1 MIGTGAERG
10 LTPVKG
16 PLPLLTM
23 GNGPSLAALVAS
35 GTVRVGAGTVLGP
48 AAVVVPQGAV
58 TGFPTGN
65 WPAKVLGDDGREYAA
80 WLGSGVGIA
89 HLALIC
95 GPVYLGDRVFVGFR
109 ATVFNARIGADCT
122 IGAHALVC
130 DVEVPA
136 GRAVPPGAI
145 VTSQAQADRLPLVSA
160 AETALAQYV
169 TTVLLG
175 SETAAEPPLE
185 RLTVSDSG
193 APGPIPAAPH
203 TTPVTATTM
212 ATTMATTQV
221 SVEDVVRQ
229 FLAQGYR
236 IGVEY
241 ADERRYRMGSWH
253 SCATVVAASEREALA
268 AVGACAA
275 EHTGCYVR
283 VFGIDAQTKRR
294 VGEFMVQR
302 PQAPFV
308 PGQEVRGYQPVA
320 GGTATRAT
328 AGGGSVP
335 GSIDPVAL
343 NYIRQWL
350 SAGYKLGT
358 EHADERRF
366 RTSSWHTC
374 APIAATSEAGAIAA
388 LEACMAEHQG
398 EYVRLFGIDP
408 KGKRRVAEVMLQRP
422 GDAPPPSTGSVA
434 VANGARSGPMAAGVN
449 DTVRQWLAAGH
460 KIVAEHADERR
471 FRIGSWHGCAPIE
484 AVTEANVLAAL
495 ANCIAEHPGE
505 YVRLVAVDPKAK
517 RRVAEVM
524 VQRPNGAGAS
534 PSAPTSTSAPTTAA
548 STVAAAGSP
557 AAQPEDGEVA
567 RQVREWLMAGHKI
580 AMEYA
585 DARRFRIGSWQSCP
599 PVTATT
605 EAGVMAALRAYR
617 QQYGGQYLRVVGI
630 NAISKQRV
638 GDRIVQRAG

>member
-1 MIGTGAERG
+1 MTGTVAAVGTGLKPVRG
-10 LTPVKG
+10 ALPPLTLG
-16 PLPLLTM
+16 EA
-23 GNGPSLAALVAS
+23 PSLTALVAA
-35 GTVRVGAGTVLGP
+35 GTVRVGRDTTVGP
-48 AAVVVPQGAV
+48 AAVVVPQGA
-58 TGFPTGN
+58 GFPVAG
-65 WPAKVLGDDGREYAA
+65 WPARVLGDDGREYVV
-80 WLGSGVGIA
+80 WLGDGVAIA

-95 GPVYLGDRVFVGFR
+95 GPVYLGDRAFVGFR

-160 AETALAQYV
+160 AETALAQYIA
-169 TTVLLG
+169 TGLLG
-175 SETAAEPPLE
+175 AGTPASAVFSEVLPEVSEGLS
-185 RLTVSDSG
+185 SDSS
-193 APGPIPAAPH
+193 APLPAPSSN
-203 TTPVTATTM
+203 TASVM

-229 FLAQGYR
+229 YLAQGYR

-253 SCATVVAASEREALA
+253 SCATVAVPSEREALA

-275 EHTGCYVR
+275 EHPGCYVR
-283 VFGIDAQTKRR
+283 VFGVDMASKRR
-294 VGEFMVQR
+294 VGEAIVQR
-302 PQAPFV
+302 PDAPFT
-308 PGQEVRGYQPVA
+308 PGQAVTGSRPA
-320 GGTATRAT
+320 
-328 AGGGSVP
+328 AGGGATSAVGASVGGRIGP
-335 GSIDPVAL
+335 GAL
-343 NYIRQWL
+343 THIRQWL
-350 SAGYKLGT
+350 AAGYKLGT

-366 RTSSWHTC
+366 RTSSWHSC

-388 LEACMAEHQG
+388 LEACLTEHQG

-422 GDAPPPSTGSVA
+422 GDGPVPVTTPTASAPAASVSNGLPTA
-434 VANGARSGPMAAGVN
+434 VLE
-449 DTVRQWLAAGH
+449 TVRQLLAAGH
-460 KIVAEHADERR
+460 KVAAEHADERR
-471 FRIGSWHGCAPIE
+471 FRTSSWHSCAPIE

-495 ANCIAEHPGE
+495 AQCVAEHPGE
-505 YVRLVAVDPKAK
+505 YVRLVGVDPKAK

-524 VQRPNGAGAS
+524 LQRPNG
-534 PSAPTSTSAPTTAA
+534 
-548 STVAAAGSP
+548 GSP
-557 AAQPEDGEVA
+557 AIPNPATPAPTAMPTAGSGDHGEVA

-580 AMEYA
+580 AVEYA

-599 PVTATT
+599 PVTVHT
-605 EAGVMAALRAYR
+605 EAGVMAALNEYR
-617 QQYGGQYLRVVGI
+617 QRYAGQYLRVVGI
-630 NAISKQRV
+630 NATTKQRV